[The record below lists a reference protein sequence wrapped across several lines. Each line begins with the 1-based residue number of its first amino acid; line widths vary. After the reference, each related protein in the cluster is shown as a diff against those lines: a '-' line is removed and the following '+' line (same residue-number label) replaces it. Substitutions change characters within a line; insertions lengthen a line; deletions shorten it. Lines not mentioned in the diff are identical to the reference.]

1 LSDTEKLTAE
11 AMTLAGDVDASF
23 IRLGQILRQL
33 QDKDEAAYLAT
44 VRYCCLPTLVA
55 TDLVRIDRAFAAL
68 PVPAARLKRIGWI
81 KLAALAPYVS
91 KENYPALLKQAEMHD
106 EAALGP
112 ILRGAAPADLHVSVT
127 FRLREDERTMLNT
140 VLLSFGAVETEGG
153 VANQEAALMDMAWF
167 VQQQLEGFPIK
178 DEEGDEKIDFIN
190 LDAELAWVERKVTT
204 TLEDRLERM
213 IKVLAKV
220 RAERDS
226 LQDRVNDLTGQL
238 SRAGINRQSEISR
251 EPDSRPPK
259 AD

>member
-1 LSDTEKLTAE
+1 MRDTEKLTSE

-33 QDKDEAAYLAT
+33 QDKDEAAYLAA

-55 TDLVRIDRAFAAL
+55 TDLVRIDRAFATL

-81 KLAALAPYVS
+81 KLAALAPYIS

-112 ILRGAAPADLHVSVT
+112 LLRGEAPADLHVSVT

-140 VLLSFGAVETEGG
+140 VLLSFGAVETEAG

-190 LDAELAWVERKVTT
+190 LDAELAWVERKVTA

-213 IKVLAKV
+213 IKVLATV
-220 RAERDS
+220 RAERDR

-238 SRAGINRQSEISR
+238 SRAGINSQSEISR
-251 EPDSRPPK
+251 EPDSRPPE